1 METKKADSLKKAES
15 YERNRLDQ
23 LKQKVLEESEKD
35 VQVETQDDNKR
46 LVAVRKVDT
55 YKKTK
60 TSKKGVRNSLATWQN
75 DNFDNF
81 MDTWNDIE
89 DASLK
94 ARLYLDSLNFTIG
107 KVRSVDLNL
116 QVKQT
121 TLEDQINQLVTGNI
135 VIEEAE
141 AEVIEEEE
149 EEEED

>member
-23 LKQKVLEESEKD
+23 LKQKVLEESEKELP
-35 VQVETQDDNKR
+35 VASQDDNKR

-55 YKKTK
+55 YKTTK

-75 DNFDNF
+75 DNFDEF
-81 MDTWNDIE
+81 MDTWNEIE
-89 DASLK
+89 EPSLK
-94 ARLYLDSLNFTIG
+94 ARLFLDSLNFTIG

-116 QVKQT
+116 QVKQN
-121 TLEDQINQLVTGNI
+121 TLEEQINQLVTGNI
-135 VIEEAE
+135 VIEEAD

-149 EEEED
+149 EN

>member
-1 METKKADSLKKAES
+1 METMKADSIKKAQS

-35 VQVETQDDNKR
+35 TLETQDDNKR

-55 YKKTK
+55 YKTTK

-75 DNFDNF
+75 DNFEQF
-81 MDTWNDIE
+81 MKTWREID
-89 DASLK
+89 DPSLK

-135 VIEEAE
+135 VIEEAD

-149 EEEED
+149 EN

>member
-23 LKQKVLEESEKD
+23 LKQKVLEESEKG

-75 DNFDNF
+75 DNFDEF
-81 MDTWNDIE
+81 MDTWNEIE

-116 QVKQT
+116 QVKQN
-121 TLEDQINQLVTGNI
+121 TLEEQINQLVTGNI
-135 VIEEAE
+135 VIEEAD

-149 EEEED
+149 EN

>member
-1 METKKADSLKKAES
+1 METKKAESLKKAQS

-23 LKQKVLEESEKD
+23 LKQKVLEESEKELP
-35 VQVETQDDNKR
+35 VPTQDDNKR

-55 YKKTK
+55 YKTTK

-75 DNFDNF
+75 DNFDEF
-81 MDTWNDIE
+81 MDTWNEIE

-135 VIEEAE
+135 VIEEAD
-141 AEVIEEEE
+141 AEVIDEEEE
-149 EEEED
+149 N